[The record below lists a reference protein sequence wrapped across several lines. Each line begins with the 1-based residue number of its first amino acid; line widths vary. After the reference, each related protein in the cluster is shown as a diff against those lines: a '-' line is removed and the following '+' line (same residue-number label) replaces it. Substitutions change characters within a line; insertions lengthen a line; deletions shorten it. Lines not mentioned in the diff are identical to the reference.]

1 MGFYNSLNW
10 DIVKDVSSEKTSK
23 VIYLDQKDWID
34 IARIY
39 YGESSG
45 QEMKLVEKVL
55 EASEK
60 GQAIFPLSIS
70 HLDETMRISNTKRKN
85 RLASLMVKISKGYSF
100 QPYVD
105 PIIGAEVKNIVLR
118 KLGLPTLNIRDYV
131 LGQGISHLL
140 GATPE
145 FVPRNETK
153 SSELPEDI
161 KKKLLDLLESPETM
175 EFALKQRKPK
185 SIDQINRSYVERM
198 EKIRKELS
206 GIKDNDLRHRTF
218 LARNMFEMVA
228 PKLAKILYESSL
240 PKDFIIKEKSTR
252 EDINKLLD
260 NIPTALCL
268 FTLVY
273 QRDQQLQ
280 RPIKANDFNDIWFLT
295 LAIPYSDIVI
305 TDKMFASLSRRAK
318 LDRKCSTIILKSISE
333 LGERL

>member
-1 MGFYNSLNW
+1 MS
-10 DIVKDVSSEKTSK
+10 TTK

-39 YGESSG
+39 YGKPSE
-45 QEMKLVEKVL
+45 QERKLVEKIL

-60 GQAIFPLSIS
+60 PQVIFPLSIS
-70 HLDETMRISNTKRKN
+70 HLDETMHISNTKRRN

-105 PIIGAEVKNIVLR
+105 LVIGAEVQNIVLK
-118 KLGLPTLNIRDYV
+118 KLGLPTLNIRNYV

-145 FVPRNETK
+145 LVPRDETK

-161 KKKLLDLLESPETM
+161 KKKLLDLLESPETL
-175 EFALKQRKPK
+175 EFALKLRKPK
-185 SIDQINRSYVERM
+185 SIDEINRSYVERM

-206 GIKDNDLRHRTF
+206 GIKDNDLRQRIF
-218 LARNMFEMVA
+218 LARNMVEMVV
-228 PKLAKILYESSL
+228 PKLAKILYESNL

-252 EDINKLLD
+252 EDINEFLD

-268 FTLVY
+268 FTLIY

-280 RPIKANDFNDIWFLT
+280 RPIKVNDFNDIWFLT
-295 LAIPYSDIVI
+295 LAIPYSDIVV
-305 TDKMFASLSRRAK
+305 TDKMFASISRLAK

-333 LGERL
+333 MGEYL